1 MRREGITG
9 ETWSVRMSTE
19 RLLTSLH
26 VHSLMD
32 IVQPAWLFPVFLPLN
47 SPGSTLLPPTAHA
60 CHPNTCETEAEKLF
74 RVWGHLGY
82 MVRTTLARP
91 IKEDL
96 YSILF
101 SNEIKQTTK
110 QKMMQTDS
118 EGRERLLQ
126 PNLLTWVQYPGT
138 TEWKKIMDPYPCCLL
153 ISTQTMWHAHATHIC
168 TLAQVY
174 VIKVNK

>member
-9 ETWSVRMSTE
+9 EMWSVRMSTE

-32 IVQPAWLFPVFLPLN
+32 IVQPAWLFPVFLPLS
-47 SPGSTLLPPTAHA
+47 SPGCTLLPITAHA
-60 CHPNTCETEAEKLF
+60 CHPNPCEAECEVST
-74 RVWGHLGY
+74 R
-82 MVRTTLARP
+82 LARP

-96 YSILF
+96 YSILL
-101 SNEIKQTTK
+101 SNEIKQRTK
-110 QKMMQTDS
+110 HKMIHIDS
-118 EGRERLLQ
+118 EDRERLLQ

-138 TEWKKIMDPYPCCLL
+138 TGWKKIMDPYPCCLL
-153 ISTQTMWHAHATHIC
+153 ISTQMMWHAHATYIR
-168 TLAQVY
+168 TFAQVC